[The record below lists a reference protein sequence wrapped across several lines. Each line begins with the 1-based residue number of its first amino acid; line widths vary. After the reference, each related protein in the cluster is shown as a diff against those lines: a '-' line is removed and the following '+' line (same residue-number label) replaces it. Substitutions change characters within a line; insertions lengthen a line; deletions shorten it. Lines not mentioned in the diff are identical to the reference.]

1 MRILVAE
8 DEPVSQF
15 ALVRTLEQWGH
26 TVESASDGLEA
37 CLRLTAPDPPP
48 LGILDWMMPGLDGVE
63 VCQRVRA
70 ARLRVDP
77 YLIMLTTRNS
87 RQDLVEGLRAGADD
101 YMTKPF
107 DRVELQARLQVGIR
121 VVNLHLALAD
131 RIRELEESRAREHDL
146 RTLMPICSY
155 CKKIR
160 DERTDWMM
168 IDRYLSE
175 HGYEFT
181 HAVCPDCIESLE
193 QQIDLS
199 RLKSGE

>member
-8 DEPVSQF
+8 DEPVSQY

-26 TVESASDGLEA
+26 TVESVADGLEA
-37 CLRLTAPDPPP
+37 CLRLTAPSPPS
-48 LGILDWMMPGLDGVE
+48 LAILDWMMPGLDGVE

-70 ARLRVDP
+70 ASLPVYP
-77 YLIMLTTRNS
+77 YLVMLTTRNG
-87 RQDLVEGLRAGADD
+87 RDDLAQALAAGADD

-121 VVNLHLALAD
+121 VVNLHRALAD
-131 RIRELEESRAREHDL
+131 RIKELEESRARERHL

-155 CKKIR
+155 CKKIQGNGQR
-160 DERTDWMM
+160 WQL
-168 IDRYLSE
+168 IDQYLME

-181 HAVCPDCIESLE
+181 HGVCPDCLESLGSVE
-193 QQIDLS
+193 LP
-199 RLKSGE
+199 

>member
-26 TVESASDGLEA
+26 TVETVSDGLEA
-37 CLRLTAPDPPP
+37 CLRLTAPSPAS
-48 LGILDWMMPGLDGVE
+48 LAIVDWMMPGLDGIE

-70 ARLRVDP
+70 ASLPVYP
-77 YLIMLTTRNS
+77 YIVMLTSRNG
-87 RQDLVEGLRAGADD
+87 RDDLAQALAAGADD
-101 YMTKPF
+101 FMSKPF

-121 VVNLHLALAD
+121 VVNLHRALAE
-131 RIRELEESRAREHDL
+131 RIRELEESRARERNL
-146 RTLMPICSY
+146 RTLMPICAY

-160 DERTDWMM
+160 SDEQRWQQ
-168 IDRYLSE
+168 IDQYLSE

-181 HAVCPDCIESLE
+181 HAVCPDCLDSV
-193 QQIDLS
+193 S
-199 RLKSGE
+199 KPR